1 MRHFVLFYFI
11 FPIPLLIFFK
21 FKLNSN
27 FKLEFVANLHS
38 DYFVHFKSTHIYLYT
53 FSVYFISFFSFFL
66 KSSSRYILFLFIL
79 LLFLMHKQKFQNDAM
94 VYLCRSEVLLI
105 FKHDPSHVMTNG
117 DAHTFKGDNSS
128 FYSPLQFE
136 YYKSYPP

>member
-1 MRHFVLFYFI
+1 MRHFILFYFI

-53 FSVYFISFFSFFL
+53 FSVYFISFFPF
-66 KSSSRYILFLFIL
+66 SSNL
-79 LLFLMHKQKFQNDAM
+79 LLT
-94 VYLCRSEVLLI
+94 I
-105 FKHDPSHVMTNG
+105 FY
-117 DAHTFKGDNSS
+117 
-128 FYSPLQFE
+128 FYS
-136 YYKSYPP
+136 YYYCF